1 MPVKLSEHTNG
12 GHIHMKL
19 ELLGRVE
26 EIDAYIRE
34 DGWIYRTTGDADP
47 YRRAEI
53 IRAFHDLY

>member
-1 MPVKLSEHTNG
+1 MAVKLSEHTNG
-12 GHIHMKL
+12 GHIYMKL

-34 DGWIYRTTGDADP
+34 NGWSYRTTGDADP
-47 YRRAEI
+47 SRRSEI